1 MKLPLRTALL
11 AAGLAL
17 RLAAADAPTPAAP
30 ASPADEQKILEQ
42 AILERLADHALKK
55 GEKAAPVGAT
65 DKAAPA
71 PVSGV
76 PDAPATDPTMLLPRV
91 EVNQSRITQ
100 QAILEHQKD
109 REIALEK
116 KNTTPTPVDSAL
128 NDPGVSH
135 VLGVLGGSS
144 SDDRARLAQERVSLL
159 ETERDLLD
167 EIARAPTNEERDA
180 LQRQLN
186 DLRTM
191 RRELEHE
198 PRKTLRE

>member
-144 SDDRARLAQERVSLL
+144 SDDRARLAEERVSLL